1 MNSPNHDGQ
10 TALASVSVH
19 GTLEEKVHRIDVGP
33 FQAIFWA
40 GTVCGVLDITAAFV
54 TWGVQGVSPTRLLQA
69 IASGWLGAEAFQG
82 GWQASLLGAFFH
94 FFIAFSAA
102 TVFYLASRRMRFL
115 TQHAIL
121 CGVAYGVAVYLV
133 MNFVVIPLSRLH
145 AAPFSAARALLA
157 IATHMVC
164 VGLPISLCVKKFS
177 K

>member
-19 GTLEEKVHRIDVGP
+19 GTVGEKVHRVDVRP
-33 FQAIFWA
+33 LQAIFWA
-40 GTVCGVLDITAAFV
+40 GTACGLLDITAAFI
-54 TWGVQGVSPTRLLQA
+54 TWGVQGVSPSRLLQA

-102 TVFYLASRRMRFL
+102 TVFYVASRTMRFL

-121 CGVAYGVAVYLV
+121 SGVAYGVAVYLV
-133 MNFVVIPLSRLH
+133 MNFVVIPLSCLH
-145 AAPFSAARALLA
+145 AAPFSPARALLA

-164 VGLPISLCVKKFS
+164 VGLPIALVVKRFS